1 MYLYNLYTSHEGDAY
16 GFLSKH
22 YIVVISLTV
31 CTYHTESV
39 TQGTDKESGDYVL
52 ANKRRVIQFVQEWHR
67 IIAEAFWEDNT
78 ICAFVEVSPNYR
90 ILPHMPNKRIGPIFH
105 GYRTNDQ
112 HKCHKKNVKLEKQI
126 TYLSSC
132 RRCKPVLNSAISA
145 VPSRSHCSYSPH
157 KRNIDQLTISRA
169 QL

>member
-1 MYLYNLYTSHEGDAY
+1 MYLYNLYTCTSHEGDAH

-22 YIVVISLTV
+22 FIVVISLTV

-105 GYRTNDQ
+105 GYRVIEWPALMSW
-112 HKCHKKNVKLEKQI
+112 KNCKTRKAKLH
-126 TYLSSC
+126 TF
-132 RRCKPVLNSAISA
+132 PVLPSLQTSAEFCNFSSSFMLSLFIFA
-145 VPSRSHCSYSPH
+145 
-157 KRNIDQLTISRA
+157 K
-169 QL
+169 